1 MLEKRNCVGCD
12 AILLEDPAAPR
23 LPCPV
28 CSHNGR
34 RYSASLA
41 DSLALSDGYRVKH
54 KRPGVKRPL
63 AEERNE
69 PSYFVRDGEWHRRY
83 LLVDRVNNIYKET
96 ITRLSTGEVLLE
108 KDERL
113 SDHVGYGDD
122 KRSRDEP

>member
-1 MLEKRNCVGCD
+1 MLEKRNCVGCNVV
-12 AILLEDPAAPR
+12 LFEDPEVQR

-34 RYSASLA
+34 RYSGFLA
-41 DSLALSDGYRVKH
+41 DTLVVSDGYRVKH
-54 KRPGVKRPL
+54 KRPGTKRPL

-83 LLVDRVNNIYKET
+83 MLVDRVDNIYKEI

-108 KDERL
+108 RNELL
-113 SDHVGYGDD
+113 SNHVGHGDD
-122 KRSRDEP
+122 KTPRDET